1 MQDDS
6 IQPVPTTEA
15 TAEFLRLFSA
25 NQTRLFAYLLTLL
38 PQWHDAE
45 EVLQETSVVL
55 WRSFDQFQRGTNFL
69 AWARKTAFHQT
80 LTFRKRNKR
89 HALPLFSDE
98 FIACVVQEAEC
109 MAETLEEQ
117 LHAMGKCIEHLPSE
131 HRRLV
136 TLCYQPNVTTQEVA
150 TQLGRPAGTVYK
162 SLTRIRRTLMECIER
177 TISQGD
183 HR

>member
-1 MQDDS
+1 MQGDS
-6 IQPVPTTEA
+6 IQPVPATEA

-25 NQTRLFAYLLTLL
+25 NQARLFAYLLTLL

-55 WRSFDQFQRGTNFL
+55 WRSFDQFQAGTNFL

-89 HALPLFSDE
+89 HCVPFSEE
-98 FIACVVQEAEC
+98 FIASVAQEAEG

-117 LHAMGKCIEHLPSE
+117 LHTMGKCVERLPSE

-136 TLCYQPNVTTQEVA
+136 TLCYQPGVTTQEVA
-150 TQLGRPAGTVYK
+150 TQLGRPAGTIYK

-177 TISQGD
+177 ALSQGD
-183 HR
+183 RR